1 MENLVVSEGEEIKI
15 SGRELH
21 MFLEVKTE
29 YRHWFPRM
37 CEYGFTE
44 NVDFN
49 PVKND
54 QVQIEGGREVHR
66 TVTDHLLTVDMAKE
80 ISMLQRSEKGKQ
92 ARQYFLQLE
101 KDWNSP
107 GKVMARAL
115 VMAEK
120 NIASMTIKLDTANK
134 QLEEQKPKV
143 IFANAVST
151 SKTSVLIGEL
161 AKIIK
166 QNGIDIGQRRL
177 FQWLRDNGY
186 LMKSGS
192 SKNMP
197 TQRSM
202 EMKLFE
208 IKEGSYVNGD
218 GVNITTK
225 TPKVTGKGQI
235 YFVNKLLGRS
245 KPLLN

>member
-1 MENLVVSEGEEIKI
+1 MNNLVVSEGEEIKI

-21 MFLEVKTE
+21 MFLEVATPYHK
-29 YRHWFPRM
+29 WFPRM

-44 NVDFN
+44 TVDYSTMDKNVRRADGALM
-49 PVKND
+49 P
-54 QVQIEGGREVHR
+54 QTQH
-66 TVTDHLLTVDMAKE
+66 DHLMTVDMAKE

-107 GKVMARAL
+107 EKVMARAL

-143 IFANAVST
+143 IFADAVST

-166 QNGIDIGQRRL
+166 QNGIDIGQQRL

-235 YFVNKLLGRS
+235 YFVNKLLGHS

>member
-21 MFLEVKTE
+21 MFLEVKTL
-29 YRHWFPRM
+29 YKDWFPRM

-49 PVKND
+49 VLKNER
-54 QVQIEGGREVHR
+54 VQIEGGREVHR
-66 TVTDHLLTVDMAKE
+66 TVTDHLMTVDMAKE

-92 ARQYFLQLE
+92 ARQYFLKLE

-107 GKVMARAL
+107 EKVMARAL

-143 IFANAVST
+143 IFADAVST

-235 YFVNKLLGRS
+235 YFVNKLLGHS

>member
-1 MENLVVSEGEEIKI
+1 MKNLVVSEGEEIKI

-21 MFLEVKTE
+21 MFLEVATPYHK
-29 YRHWFPRM
+29 WFPRM
-37 CEYGFTE
+37 CEYGFSE
-44 NVDFN
+44 NVDYSTMD
-49 PVKND
+49 KNVRRAD
-54 QVQIEGGREVHR
+54 GALMPQTQH
-66 TVTDHLLTVDMAKE
+66 DHLMTVDMAKE

-92 ARQYFLQLE
+92 ARQYFLKLE

-107 GKVMARAL
+107 EKVMARAL